1 MTYTLAGMEVPKFVH
16 ALIRKLLLEAGY
28 DHAVDDREGV
38 LDMTHI
44 GLTAAEGPDA
54 LDEMRAAKD
63 GAYLERNRVV
73 AALACCFP
81 AGVARTA
88 IEGWDPEWENC
99 VYVDLPTGQVS
110 WHFHDDH
117 AHLFARLPAYPGAWD
132 GHDTPEKYRR
142 LAALQAYAG
151 PLSDH
156 RAEGIVRRACQAF
169 LDNVA
174 DHQKGMEVDHVA
186 MRAAILAVLPD
197 LLAAPAHML
206 AGFKAPVPVDTLPTA
221 RVPTA
226 AAIAVACKS
235 GYFKGAHFVVDPTLG
250 ADEMVLLVGGERR
263 IFRLDLQHGN
273 AVLMRTELDAGGCAP
288 PAVVE
293 ARAAC
298 AWPNCACDQPS
309 KGCAKHPSE
318 AETV

>member
-16 ALIRKLLLEAGY
+16 ALIRKLLLDAGY

-99 VYVDLPTGQVS
+99 VYIDLPTGQVS

-117 AHLFARLPAYPGAWD
+117 AHLFARLPKYAGTWD

-142 LAALQAYAG
+142 LSALRLQDVRD
-151 PLSDH
+151 PLVVRMEMLTTSL
-156 RAEGIVRRACQAF
+156 RAEAGAHPSGYTFGERAVQ
-169 LDNVA
+169 
-174 DHQKGMEVDHVA
+174 Q
-186 MRAAILAVLPD
+186 RLAVL
-197 LLAAPAHML
+197 
-206 AGFKAPVPVDTLPTA
+206 
-221 RVPTA
+221 
-226 AAIAVACKS
+226 
-235 GYFKGAHFVVDPTLG
+235 
-250 ADEMVLLVGGERR
+250 ADEIDRAVIEVQLLGKS
-263 IFRLDLQHGN
+263 H
-273 AVLMRTELDAGGCAP
+273 ATTA
-288 PAVVE
+288 VE
-293 ARAAC
+293 ARAV
-298 AWPNCACDQPS
+298 
-309 KGCAKHPSE
+309 
-318 AETV
+318 AEHLAGRVSA

>member
-99 VYVDLPTGQVS
+99 VYIDLPTGQVS
-110 WHFHDDH
+110 WHFHDNH
-117 AHLFARLPAYPGAWD
+117 AHLFARLPRYAGTWD
-132 GHDTPEKYRR
+132 GHDTSEKYRR
-142 LAALQAYAG
+142 LAELHAR
-151 PLSDH
+151 PLPDLSAAKVMGAIADL
-156 RAEGIVRRACQAF
+156 AMIVKR
-169 LDNVA
+169 LVA
-174 DHQKGMEVDHVA
+174 DVQASNHANIAGDSA
-186 MRAAILAVLPD
+186 RLMRAAQAMDYLARTG
-197 LLAAPAHML
+197 L
-206 AGFKAPVPVDTLPTA
+206 AGTPLRDRIPDGPLPTA
-221 RVPTA
+221 YVGTRDA
-226 AAIAVACKS
+226 LRLICKA
-235 GYFKGAHFVVDPTLG
+235 GCFNGARFVVDPALG
-250 ADEMVLLVGGERR
+250 PDEMAVVDGMERR
-263 IFRLDLQHGN
+263 IYRLDLANETVH
-273 AVLMRTELDAGGCAP
+273 LLRTELDAGGAASPVVAP
-288 PAVVE
+288 
-293 ARAAC
+293 
-298 AWPNCACDQPS
+298 S
-309 KGCAKHPSE
+309 L
-318 AETV
+318 